1 VGTTEEAGLRWREL
15 SSDARA
21 ALERKLEGLYGHE
34 RDESAFDSLA
44 VDKQQAL
51 LILMRRLREL
61 KLWDTVRRVE
71 NVYGEGGT
79 GMNFIAWPL
88 LESTLRRR
96 NDFTAWFATHGDT
109 NGGFI
114 ERGRTRAALHI
125 LYVEG
130 EQQRRWAAHFDL
142 YNPWTSPLNAWRHL
156 LHEKL
161 RRETPGWLVI
171 RSALWNSERKTVGPV
186 SDRKF

>member
-1 VGTTEEAGLRWREL
+1 MTDVARLNWREL
-15 SSDARA
+15 KGDARA
-21 ALERKLEGLYGHE
+21 GLERKLEGLYGHE

-61 KLWDTVRRVE
+61 KLWDAVRRVE

-79 GMNFIAWPL
+79 GMNFSAWPF

-96 NDFTAWFATHGDT
+96 DDFTDWFATHGDT
-109 NGGFI
+109 QGGFI
-114 ERGRTRAALHI
+114 ERGRARAALHI

-130 EQQRRWAAHFDL
+130 EPRRWAVHFDL
-142 YNPWTSPLNAWRHL
+142 YNPWASPLNAWRHL
-156 LHEKL
+156 LREKL
-161 RRETPGWLVI
+161 RRETPGWRVI
-171 RSALWNSERKTVGPV
+171 RTALWNSAE
-186 SDRKF
+186 DRVTCHQP